1 MKLPGPVTTVDLVGK
16 VQRVRR
22 ERGEEAAERIYDAIC
37 NRYGVECM
45 LADSA
50 AMHHPAPKPAE
61 TGPSEEALQQ
71 LMKAAFKRDLI

>member
-1 MKLPGPVTTVDLVGK
+1 MKLPGPVTTADLVGK

-22 ERGEEAAERIYDAIC
+22 ERGEEAADS

-71 LMKAAFKRDLI
+71 LMKETFRRDLI

>member
-1 MKLPGPVTTVDLVGK
+1 MTADLIGK

-22 ERGEEAAERIYDAIC
+22 ERGEEAADRIYDVIC

-61 TGPSEEALQQ
+61 TASEEALQQ
-71 LMKAAFKRDLI
+71 LMKETFRRDLIRNSICVSI